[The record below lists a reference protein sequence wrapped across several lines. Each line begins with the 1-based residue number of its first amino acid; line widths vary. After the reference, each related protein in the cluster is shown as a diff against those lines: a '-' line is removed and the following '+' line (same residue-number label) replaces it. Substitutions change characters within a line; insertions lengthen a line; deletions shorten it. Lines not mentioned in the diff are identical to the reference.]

1 MIRFGGSR
9 SAGGIVER
17 FFPNTPFPY
26 PQADMVTTA
35 TRQASI
41 ERRKALSSAGKSAAS
56 RYAKTRQRN
65 RSDRSS
71 ASAVAPGSRSAA
83 ARTTA
88 LREAAQQT
96 SRPTSPPG
104 NAERRPLVKL
114 DVARHK
120 VSNPSRELVL
130 ARRRALTTAGKRADT
145 SKDRIRSATRSP
157 APATAARQ
165 DPATEQHQCNCK
177 QRQNRNTSSLLTS
190 LPSGTSRRAA
200 AEARLQ
206 GPKAKNSQSSSRS
219 LVLAR
224 RLAMSKHGKAA
235 NAPTNVSSAAVARQG
250 NPELSGRELAQRMRE
265 LKARSG
271 AASQPQKGNCKRP
284 CGPRRGINR
293 PVEAVVVAAADASW
307 KVGASQTTT
316 GQTVTGTRTD
326 RSTRTTGNEA
336 STCRTI
342 TGTQYMGADVFQSY
356 CHTPPAASPR
366 KVAVTPTGYGNTVTG
381 TEVGRSPSV
390 TGDEPGTC
398 KSVTGTQYLRGDH
411 GDAWCDA
418 PAAPQP
424 RKVGLASTVGNQRV
438 SGTLVG
444 RSARVTG
451 DEPGSG
457 RQLTGTQYMAT
468 GAEAEAV
475 GRGPAPAKVR
485 SFATLAGVGVTGTEV
500 GRSAKVTGDEPG
512 TCKAVTGDDYVGRHQ
527 YEAFCGGRPA
537 PEAAKVGFSATNRQ
551 QVVSGTNTGRSERV
565 TGDEPGTCKA
575 VTGTPYAGLE
585 QVEAFCSTDAQQQ
598 IVARTPV
605 AAATPAQPM
614 TGLQPGIGGVM
625 TGAERGACEPITGTP
640 YVGADHYAATCSQ
653 PGTPTPDF
661 PQPLDGAP
669 WTRFSVASPFRA
681 AQQAAHAERQQQHNA
696 GVTGTLYEHGPRI
709 TGPFGMAGGRVT
721 GTEEF
726 RFDRHGHNPQVVAPA
741 AARRHQP
748 QPLAAPASAHNTE
761 ATANRQPPTPP
772 APSRV
777 TGEGMAQGVRISG
790 DDWGRNSRVTG
801 TEGPSSRRR
810 NPSRPGPM
818 SAMPSVPPKRNEA
831 FDVPLSPITGSSGN
845 TEKGALVTFSGGA
858 RG

>member
-1 MIRFGGSR
+1 
-9 SAGGIVER
+9 
-17 FFPNTPFPY
+17 
-26 PQADMVTTA
+26 MVITA
-35 TRQASI
+35 TRQRSL
-41 ERRKALSSAGKSAAS
+41 ERRKALSTGGKSAAS
-56 RYAKTRQRN
+56 RYTTTRQRN
-65 RSDRSS
+65 RSDGTSHGAKVGPAGGGTRP
-71 ASAVAPGSRSAA
+71 VAAGA
-83 ARTTA
+83 ARP
-88 LREAAQQT
+88 QQAP
-96 SRPTSPPG
+96 RPTPL
-104 NAERRPLVKL
+104 RPDISMGRAAVTL
-114 DVARHK
+114 DVAKHK
-120 VSNPSRELVL
+120 VANPGRELVL

-145 SKDRIRSATRSP
+145 SKDRIRREARGPAMDATQATREP
-157 APATAARQ
+157 RC
-165 DPATEQHQCNCK
+165 DCK
-177 QRQNRNTSSLLTS
+177 QRKTRDTPSLLPPLSSSTS
-190 LPSGTSRRAA
+190 LPSGANRRAA

-206 GPKAKNSQSSSRS
+206 GPKARNSQSSSRS

-250 NPELSGRELAQRMRE
+250 NPDLSGRELARRMRE
-265 LKARSG
+265 LKTRSG

-293 PVEAVVVAAADASW
+293 PVEAAAADASW

-326 RSTRTTGNEA
+326 RSTQTTGNEA

-342 TGTQYMGADVFQSY
+342 TGTQYMGADVFQAY
-356 CHTPPAASPR
+356 CHTPPAANPR
-366 KVAVTPTGYGNTVTG
+366 KVAVTPTGYGNSVTG
-381 TEVGRSPSV
+381 TEVGRSANV

-411 GDAWCDA
+411 TDTWCGTS
-418 PAAPQP
+418 AAPNP
-424 RKVGLASTVGNQRV
+424 RKVGLANTVGEQRV

-457 RQLTGTQYMAT
+457 RQLTGTQYMNPT
-468 GAEAEAV
+468 VETV
-475 GRGPAPAKVR
+475 GRGPAPAKVG
-485 SFATLAGVGVTGTEV
+485 SFATLAGTGVTGTEV

-512 TCKAVTGDDYVGRHQ
+512 SCKTVTGDDYVGRYQ

-537 PEAAKVGFSATNRQ
+537 PEAPKVGFSATNRQ
-551 QVVSGTNTGRSERV
+551 QVVSGTNTGRSPLV
-565 TGDEPGTCKA
+565 TGDEPGSCKA

-585 QVEAFCSTDAQQQ
+585 QAEAFCSTDAQEA

-625 TGAERGACEPITGTP
+625 TGAERGACEPVTGTP

-653 PGTPTPDF
+653 PATPTPDL
-661 PQPLDGAP
+661 PQPLNGAP

-681 AQQAAHAERQQQHNA
+681 AQQAVHREQQQQRNA
-696 GVTGTLYEHGPRI
+696 GVTGTLYERGPRI

-726 RFDRHGHNPQVVAPA
+726 RFDRNGNNPPVAPP
-741 AARRHQP
+741 RHQP
-748 QPLAAPASAHNTE
+748 QPLAAPTAARGRSTDNNPPASPAL
-761 ATANRQPPTPP
+761 P

-777 TGEGMAQGVRISG
+777 TGEGMVQGVRISG

-818 SAMPSVPPKRNEA
+818 SAMPPVPPKRNEA
-831 FDVPLSPITGSSGN
+831 VEVPLSPITGSSGN

>member
-1 MIRFGGSR
+1 
-9 SAGGIVER
+9 
-17 FFPNTPFPY
+17 
-26 PQADMVTTA
+26 MVTTA

-41 ERRKALSSAGKSAAS
+41 ERRKALSTAGKSAAS

-65 RSDRSS
+65 RSDRANTS
-71 ASAVAPGSRSAA
+71 ADAGAPARGSRSAA
-83 ARTTA
+83 ARATA
-88 LREAAQQT
+88 LRQAARQT
-96 SRPTSPPG
+96 PRPASPPG
-104 NAERRPLVKL
+104 NTAGRVDVKLPDVRL

-145 SKDRIRSATRSP
+145 SKDRIRSAARGS
-157 APATAARQ
+157 AMATAVGTVAISAGS
-165 DPATEQHQCNCK
+165 DAATEQPCNGK
-177 QRQNRNTSSLLTS
+177 QRGNRGRSPLTTS
-190 LPSGTSRRAA
+190 LVPGASRRAA

-206 GPKAKNSQSSSRS
+206 SPKAKNSQSSSRS

-235 NAPTNVSSAAVARQG
+235 SAPTTVSSAAVARQG

-293 PVEAVVVAAADASW
+293 PVEAVAAAADASW

-326 RSTRTTGNEA
+326 RSTHTTGNEA
-336 STCRTI
+336 STCRTV

-356 CHTPPAASPR
+356 CHTPPAVSPR

-390 TGDEPGTC
+390 TGDEPGAC

-411 GDAWCDA
+411 GDTWCGTT
-418 PAAPQP
+418 AAPQP
-424 RKVGLASTVGNQRV
+424 HKVGLASTAGRQRV

-444 RSARVTG
+444 RSERVTG

-457 RQLTGTQYMAT
+457 RQLTGTQYVAT
-468 GAEAEAV
+468 ATEVETV

-485 SFATLAGVGVTGTEV
+485 TFATLAGVGVTGTEV
-500 GRSAKVTGDEPG
+500 GRSTKVTGDEPG

-585 QVEAFCSTDAQQQ
+585 QAEAFCSADARQQ

-696 GVTGTLYEHGPRI
+696 GVTGTLYERGPRI

-726 RFDRHGHNPQVVAPA
+726 RFDRHGNNPQVVPPA

-748 QPLAAPASAHNTE
+748 QPLAAPATARNTE
-761 ATANRQPPTPP
+761 AATSHQPPTIA

-777 TGEGMAQGVRISG
+777 TGEGMVQGVRISG